1 MYVCGHMHTY
11 ACRFFDMGTFFLLPS
26 WNNHVFSAYALMLL
40 KVGTD
45 HVNDTFEDPSHSFQL
60 PVLSSPLSV
69 QNDCS
74 LL

>member
-1 MYVCGHMHTY
+1 MCVDTCIHMHADSLTWVL
-11 ACRFFDMGTFFLLPS
+11 FFLLPS
-26 WNNHVFSAYALMLL
+26 WNNDVFTAYALMLL